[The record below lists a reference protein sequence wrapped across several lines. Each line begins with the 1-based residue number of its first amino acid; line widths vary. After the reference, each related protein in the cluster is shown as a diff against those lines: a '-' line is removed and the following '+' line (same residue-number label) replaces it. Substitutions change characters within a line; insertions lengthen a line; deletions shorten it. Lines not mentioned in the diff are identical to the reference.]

1 MYITI
6 PNPPSPAF
14 IPPDKRA
21 SGKLK
26 TRDVKEETLRQ
37 FLQDLANGKV
47 NKELMWALFLV
58 SDSTPTLGIYFVK
71 LADSLGIKADVTSV
85 EAVIEDELGTVEET
99 KKPVL
104 TNNQTTGL
112 IVPAMLSVI
121 CLILVLAIL
130 LT

>member
-14 IPPDKRA
+14 IPPDKRS

-26 TRDVKEETLRQ
+26 TREVKEETLRQ
-37 FLQDLANGKV
+37 FLQELANGKV

-58 SDSTPTLGIYFVK
+58 SDSTPALGIYFVR

-85 EAVIEDELGTVEET
+85 EAVIEDELGTAEET

-104 TNNQTTGL
+104 TNNQTTDL
-112 IVPAMLSVI
+112 IVPAMLFVI

-130 LT
+130 LI